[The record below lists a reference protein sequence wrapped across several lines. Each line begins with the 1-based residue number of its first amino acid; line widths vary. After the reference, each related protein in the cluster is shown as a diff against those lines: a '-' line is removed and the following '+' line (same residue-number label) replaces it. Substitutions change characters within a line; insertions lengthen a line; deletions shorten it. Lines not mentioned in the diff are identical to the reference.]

1 VSEFWKEVCAIL
13 GVKIKLSTAN
23 HPQTDGQTE
32 IVNQHMAQ
40 RLRPFINYYQDNWGE
55 LLPMIDFAAAALPHE
70 STGISPFLVDCGY
83 EPRVS
88 FDWNRPSLESTPSAN
103 RINREDAQKLVK
115 RMEEIWNFARDS
127 MAKAQERQRVQ
138 ANKHRREIDF
148 EVGDRVYVSTKH
160 WNTGRRS
167 RKLADQMAGPFPI
180 IAREGN
186 AYRLQLP
193 PGINVHPVVNPE
205 YLRKDP
211 NNPLSGQ
218 SEDPQP
224 PIEVNGENEWE
235 IEKILASRKRGR
247 RLQYRASWVGHDPDP
262 KWYNASNF
270 KGAPHRLRDFHR
282 NYPARPGPPRRLDHW
297 LKCWEDDVE
306 PEVYED
312 DDLPVD
318 PTAA

>member
-1 VSEFWKEVCAIL
+1 
-13 GVKIKLSTAN
+13 
-23 HPQTDGQTE
+23 
-32 IVNQHMAQ
+32 M
-40 RLRPFINYYQDNWGE
+40 
-55 LLPMIDFAAAALPHE
+55 
-70 STGISPFLVDCGY
+70 
-83 EPRVS
+83 
-88 FDWNRPSLESTPSAN
+88 
-103 RINREDAQKLVK
+103 
-115 RMEEIWNFARDS
+115 
-127 MAKAQERQRVQ
+127 
-138 ANKHRREIDF
+138 
-148 EVGDRVYVSTKH
+148 
-160 WNTGRRS
+160 
-167 RKLADQMAGPFPI
+167 
-180 IAREGN
+180 
-186 AYRLQLP
+186 
-193 PGINVHPVVNPE
+193 
-205 YLRKDP
+205 
-211 NNPLSGQ
+211 SGQ

-297 LKCWEDDVE
+297 LKCWEDEVE